1 MAATNFT
8 PIQLYFSTTAS
19 AVPVAANL
27 AQGELAINITDGKL
41 YYEDNA
47 GAVQVIATKG
57 TGTIGGSTTQI
68 QYNNAG
74 ALAGNA
80 AMVFNNSTNVTTL
93 TTLNLTNVLG
103 AIYGGTAQSTYTQG
117 DVLYASAA
125 NTLSKLGIGT
135 VNYILTSSGSVPQW
149 SAPSSISVLTATNL
163 DGGAA
168 GSVPY
173 QSGVATTTFLAIG
186 AANRVMTS
194 TGSAPQ
200 WVTALTGLTGVS
212 SSSITNTSL
221 TSGRVVVSTTAGLQ
235 ADDADLTF
243 DGTTLSAGGLST
255 VGLSTLVK
263 TVKIGDSSFNGV
275 AVFAAATPAKLYMG
289 TGTVTDVT
297 SAISATNAIG
307 AIASL
312 GITPIAATNTSVTYT
327 DAATLY
333 IAGAP
338 SAGTNI
344 TITNPYSLYVAAGGS
359 YFGGA
364 LTLATALSTGN
375 GGTGLTSYT
384 AGDLSYYA
392 TGTAFTKLAIGTAGQ
407 ILTVNSGGTAPQ
419 WSTLSGVTVTTFSAG
434 TTGFTPSTA
443 TSGAITLAGTLVV
456 GNGGTGLTSLT
467 AGSITYGAGTA
478 AYTALAIGTAGQ
490 ILTSSGTAP
499 QWSTLS
505 GVAVTTLSFGTTG
518 LTPSTAT
525 SGVITVAG
533 TLITSNGGTGLSSY
547 TAGDLS
553 YYASGTALTKLAI
566 GTANRVLTST
576 GTAPQW
582 VTSLTGLTG
591 VSSTS
596 FTENGY
602 AVVSQADI
610 GTADNEIPLN
620 QYLGSMA
627 YQNGTDYYNVGMT
640 VGFRNRIINGAM
652 VIDQRNAGASVT
664 INTTQIYVTDRWV
677 GNARPT
683 GGGVYSAQQ
692 VSDAPTGFSNSLKF
706 TVTTVDTSLG
716 TLDYYFAWQKIEG
729 FNTVDLA
736 FGTSGAK
743 TVTMS
748 FWVKSSI
755 TGQFS
760 AFLINQAETYSC
772 AIPYTINTANTWE
785 YKTLTFSGATAGT
798 WIGATNG
805 TGLIVGFGL
814 ANGTSL
820 QGTPGVWTASG
831 IYGSTGD
838 VNWMATN
845 GNTFQYTGVQLEVGT
860 QATPFDWRPYTTEL
874 ELCQRYY
881 FVYDSKRSLA
891 TVFNTTDTQ
900 AAQIGFPVSMRTSP
914 TGVGI
919 TAPNI
924 TTTGN
929 WGIYGATNG
938 WGAVAGYTPT
948 FTTTVDGSAVSMS
961 GVGGVTNSYSYL
973 IEGGAKF
980 SAEL

>member
-1 MAATNFT
+1 MAATNYT

-19 AVPVAANL
+19 AVPLAANL

-47 GAVQVIATKG
+47 GVVQVIATKG
-57 TGTIGGSTTQI
+57 AGTIGGSTTQI

-80 AMVFNNSTNVTTL
+80 AMTFNSGTNTTTL
-93 TTLNLTNVLG
+93 TTLNLTNALG
-103 AIYGGTAQSTYTQG
+103 ATYGGTAQSAYAQG
-117 DVLYASAA
+117 DFLYASAT
-125 NTLSKLGIGT
+125 NTLSKLSIGT

-149 SAPSSISVLTATNL
+149 SAPSSIIVQTATNL
-163 DGGAA
+163 AGGLG

-173 QSGVATTTFLAIG
+173 QSAVDTTTFLAIG

-194 TGSAPQ
+194 SGTAPQ
-200 WVTALTGLTGVS
+200 WVTSLTGLTGVS

-221 TSGRVVVSTTAGLQ
+221 TSGRVVVSTTGGAQ

-243 DGTTLSAGGLST
+243 DGTTLSAGGFST

-263 TVKIGDSSFNGV
+263 TVKIGDSNFNGV
-275 AVFAAATPAKLYMG
+275 AVFAPSTPAKLYIG
-289 TGTVTDVT
+289 TGTVTDTT
-297 SAISATNAIG
+297 SAIGATNAVG
-307 AIASL
+307 AISSL
-312 GITPIAATNTSVTYT
+312 AITPIAATNTSVTYT
-327 DAATLY
+327 NAATLY

-338 SAGTNI
+338 SAGTNV

-434 TTGFTPSTA
+434 TTGFTPATA
-443 TSGAITLAGTLVV
+443 TSGAVTLAGTLNVA
-456 GNGGTGLTSLT
+456 NGGTGLTSLT

-525 SGVITVAG
+525 SGAITVAG

-566 GTANRVLTST
+566 GTANRVLTSS

-627 YQNGTDYYNVGMT
+627 YQDGANYYNVGMT

-652 VIDQRNAGASVT
+652 MIDQRNAGASYSLT
-664 INTTQIYVTDRWV
+664 PTDAIYTLDRWQAV
-677 GNARPT
+677 FSQVTKYTVQQNAGSVTP
-683 GGGVYSAQQ
+683 
-692 VSDAPTGFSNSLKF
+692 PTGFINYLGC
-706 TVTTVDTSLG
+706 TSTSAYSVLSS
-716 TLDYYFAWQKIEG
+716 DYFFVNQLIEG
-729 FNTVDLA
+729 LNIADLA
-736 FGTSGAK
+736 WGTANAKSVTVSFQVYSSLTGTFGGAL
-743 TVTMS
+743 TN
-748 FWVKSSI
+748 
-755 TGQFS
+755 S
-760 AFLINQAETYSC
+760 AQDRSYPFA
-772 AIPYTINTANTWE
+772 YTISTANTW
-785 YKTLTFSGATAGT
+785 TTISITIAGDTSGT
-798 WIGATNG
+798 WLTTNG
-805 TGLIVGFGL
+805 TGIRVRFGL
-814 ANGTSL
+814 GAGSSFSA
-820 QGTPGVWTASG
+820 TAGAWVAGNYIS
-831 IYGSTGD
+831 STGATS
-838 VNWMATN
+838 VVGTN
-845 GNTFQYTGVQLEVGT
+845 GATWYITGVQFEVGT
-860 QATPFDWRPYTTEL
+860 QATPFDWRPYGTEL
-874 ELCQRYY
+874 QLCQRYFEKISFALDAYTGTSGWAVTANAAY
-881 FVYDSKRSLA
+881 FGLIFSVDKRATPTLSASGTFRGQGLADTADSSTYTL
-891 TVFNTTDTQ
+891 D
-900 AAQIGFPVSMRTSP
+900 AAGNKSGRMV
-914 TGVGI
+914 I
-919 TAPNI
+919 TASF
-924 TTTGN
+924 TG
-929 WGIYGATNG
+929 TNG
-938 WGAVAGYTPT
+938 QAVTLQSRSSGAYYQA
-948 FTTTVDGSAVSMS
+948 
-961 GVGGVTNSYSYL
+961 
-973 IEGGAKF
+973 